1 MAAVPTKPSPDP
13 KYTVLPASQGGP
25 PLLPQK
31 TTVLPAS
38 QGGPPLLP
46 QKTTVLPAS
55 EGGPPLLPQPA
66 GDPRKVT
73 AGATSGKSGAVAP
86 APATAVQRRVTTAQ
100 ASAPA
105 AKTGRTTKTTAAP
118 PNTGNADLSAGDLTS
133 ILNIAGETQT
143 QVSQAYAA
151 GASAQAAQDATAAN
165 ASGAGAQSSST
176 PSTSTASA
184 TGGGILSSI
193 TGNYKV
199 LLILAGTVGAGYYLY
214 RRNKNGMPLFSS
226 ASEPME
232 SA

>member
-1 MAAVPTKPSPDP
+1 MAAVPTKPSTDP
-13 KYTVLPASQGGP
+13 KY
-25 PLLPQK
+25 
-31 TTVLPAS
+31 TVLPAS

-55 EGGPPLLPQPA
+55 EGGPPLLPRPA

-105 AKTGRTTKTTAAP
+105 AKTGRKTKTTAAP

-143 QVSQAYAA
+143 QVSEAYAA

-176 PSTSTASA
+176 ASA
-184 TGGGILSSI
+184 TGGGLLSSI

-214 RRNKNGMPLFSS
+214 RRNKNGMPLFNS